1 MLSMELSPKTKPIGL
16 IGHPVEHSLSPKLQN
31 HIYTT
36 MEMDYVYLAFDVQ
49 ENMLQKT
56 VEGMRSLHF
65 TGFNVTIPYKEKVIP
80 LLDEIDPQAALIGAV
95 NTVQRKDGKLIG
107 YNTDG
112 LGFMHSLHVRGI
124 SCKGKRI
131 LVVGAGGAARAIGIY
146 IAMEEPECI
155 YIQNRTFNKA
165 LALSNCINMSYP
177 SVITIPIINIPK
189 PIDMIIN
196 TTSLGM
202 WPKIEDNP
210 LKGYSFHPDQVVCDI
225 VYNPRMTKLLEY
237 AQLAGCTIVGGI
249 DMLVAQAIKAIEIW
263 TGKIVPMEI
272 SNL

>member
-1 MLSMELSPKTKPIGL
+1 MLSMELSPVTKPIGL

-95 NTVQRKDGKLIG
+95 NTVQHKNGKLIG

-131 LVVGAGGAARAIGIY
+131 LLAGAGGAARAIGIY

-155 YIQNRTFNKA
+155 YIQNRTFDKA
-165 LALSNCINMSYP
+165 MALSACINTSYP

-202 WPKIEDNP
+202 WPKIEGNP
-210 LKGYSFHPDQVVCDI
+210 LKDYSFHLDQVVCDI
-225 VYNPRMTKLLEY
+225 VYNPRMTKLLEC